1 MHKVRFALAA
11 LSILALAQPA
21 RVQTQDWGEDIAA
34 IEQFLS
40 VDKAFTPEEAAR
52 AHTQL
57 QSLRQRA
64 PSMTRAQFVLAAA
77 EIAGIANN
85 GHTMILPG
93 AWAQLFNRAPVQ
105 FLALSE
111 GLFIACSTR
120 PELRGAEVLSIE
132 GQSWPDLQAAY
143 ARYESGEPGLRRRFV
158 VHFLESPELL
168 HAAGLIRRPDRMR
181 LRVHDAHGR
190 RRTVTLAATA
200 ASPQFEGLE
209 AYLPPDR
216 LVEIA
221 REGEC
226 SPWRQTPLYLQGA
239 ASDFRLTD
247 IAEVDAAY
255 IQLKFNAGEDLPPF
269 LEAAEAHL
277 RQRPRQALVLD
288 LRFLIGGD
296 LSVTRAFMSALP
308 SMIDPQ
314 GRIYVIVSGSTFS
327 AGMAAAGFVK
337 QAGGDRVII
346 VGEPVGEDLE
356 YWAETDSIDLPLSQ
370 ATLLYATLRHNYRT
384 GCPEEDCYG
393 YMQRHAL
400 QLESLDPDWPTPL
413 RFEDVVAGRDP
424 AIEAILAAERTRRH
438 AGRD

>member
-1 MHKVRFALAA
+1 MNQACLALVA

-21 RVQTQDWGEDIAA
+21 QAQTQDWAADIAG

-40 VDKAFTPEEAAR
+40 VDKAFTPEEATRAQAR
-52 AHTQL
+52 L
-57 QSLRQRA
+57 QDLRQRA

-77 EIAGIANN
+77 EIARLANN

-111 GLFIACSTR
+111 GLFVACSTR

-132 GQSWPDLQAAY
+132 GRSWADLQAAY
-143 ARYESGEPGLRRRFV
+143 ARYESGEPGLRRRFI

-181 LRVHDAHGR
+181 LRVRDANGR
-190 RRTVTLAATA
+190 RRTVALTAAA

-226 SPWRQTPLYLQGA
+226 SPWRQTPLYLEDA
-239 ASDFRLTD
+239 ASDFRLAE
-247 IAEVDAAY
+247 IAEIDAAY
-255 IQLKFNAGEDLPPF
+255 IQLKFNAGEGLPPF
-269 LEAAEAHL
+269 LEATEANL
-277 RQRPRQALVLD
+277 RQRPRQTLILD

-337 QAGGDRVII
+337 QAGGDRVTI

-356 YWAETDSIDLPLSQ
+356 YWAETDSIDLPRSQ

-384 GCPEEDCYG
+384 GCPEQDCYR

-413 RFEDVVAGRDP
+413 RFADVVAGRDP
-424 AIEAILAAERTRRH
+424 AFEAILAAERAH
-438 AGRD
+438 ARPN